1 MSRIFRIA
9 EMFHQQDSDK
19 TDDLTLALDL
29 GGPGAVPVTHG
40 YVAMTVDGADAYTL
54 ANGKPGQILV
64 INCVVQS
71 VGTAT
76 LTPATA
82 TGFSTIAFAD
92 AGDYVVLFY
101 IDDVIGWIILST
113 FGLTAQPTVGA

>member
-54 ANGKPGQILV
+54 ADGKASQILV
-64 INCVVQS
+64 LDCVAQS
-71 VGTAT
+71 GGAAT
-76 LTPATA
+76 LTPTRT
-82 TGFSTIAFAD
+82 TGFTSIEFAGV
-92 AGDYVVLFY
+92 GDCAVLLYV
-101 IDDVIGWIILST
+101 DNVIGWVILSVYGIT
-113 FGLTAQPTVGA
+113 GTVPVIV